1 MNTLWTAAL
10 WAMGLGAATGVVWGL
25 VMLRKWWR
33 RSRFREYGWT
43 IQRFEL
49 ADDGVIEF
57 AQWQHPK
64 ERTKLFSQAQVNA
77 LREFVH
83 PGDTAIDIGAYTG
96 DTALPLALAAG
107 PTGCVFALEPNRYV
121 FKVLEK
127 NAALNPGKTHIV
139 PLNFAATT
147 EDGTFTFHYCDGS
160 FCNGG
165 FVSQLATK
173 RHGHPYKLEV
183 TGKDLSKHL
192 RGKYPERLARL
203 SLIKIDAEGYDR
215 VVIHSL
221 RGLIAEH
228 RPAII
233 CEVYKKLEQAER
245 EALFD
250 VLADL
255 GYDCFKLGDE
265 AGLRGEKVDRSDMTR
280 WKHFDLISFPRQAK
294 RAKLAA

>member
-1 MNTLWTAAL
+1 VVATAA
-10 WAMGLGAATGVVWGL
+10 AVWGGL
-25 VMLRKWWR
+25 ALRKWWR

-49 ADDGVIEF
+49 ADEGPVEF

-64 ERTKLFSQAQVNA
+64 ERTKLFSQQQINA
-77 LREFVH
+77 LREFVQ
-83 PGDTAIDIGAYTG
+83 PGDTVIDVGAYTG

-107 PTGCVFALEPNRYV
+107 PSGCVFALEPNRHV
-121 FKVLEK
+121 FKVLEQ
-127 NAALNPGKTHIV
+127 NASLNRDKTNIV
-139 PLNFAATT
+139 PLNFAATP

-165 FVSQLATK
+165 FVSQLANQ

-183 TGKDLSKHL
+183 TGKDLSKFL
-192 RGKYPERLARL
+192 RREHPERLQRL

-215 VVIHSL
+215 VVIHTL

-233 CEVYKKLEQAER
+233 CEVYKKLEQTER

-250 VLADL
+250 VLADFD
-255 GYDCFKLGDE
+255 YDVFKMEDE
-265 AGLRGEKVDRSDMTR
+265 AGLRGEQVARGDMSR
-280 WKHFDLISFPRQAK
+280 WKHFDLISLPRQARQK
-294 RAKLAA
+294 RAA